1 MSSRKIFKD
10 LISSEEAMKKLN
22 EKCRIQPLG
31 MEIISIIASNGRV
44 TAEDIIS
51 QLDVP
56 TFDRAT
62 MDGYAVKAADTFEAK
77 EDQPINLTISGVS
90 QPGAYPTGAVNQG
103 EAVEVGTGSPIP
115 KGANAIVM
123 VEYTQT
129 INNTLRVFRS
139 VSPGENIVA
148 AGSDIMTGELVL
160 RSGEKIT
167 PREIGVLSAIGIN
180 KVKVHRKPIVAII
193 STGNELVKA
202 GEKLGFAQI
211 YDINSNSISASV
223 MENGGVPLP
232 PIIVRDNEISIRNA
246 IIESV
251 NKADIILTS
260 GSTSA
265 GSGDIMNKVLTGLAA
280 TEIMAHGLTVKPGK
294 PTIIAISKG
303 KPLIGLPGYPTSAL
317 MIFNLIVVPLIRR
330 LAGLNDA
337 IDYPLLDAR
346 AGSRIYSVKGRRE
359 LLPVQVVLSKGSY
372 VTYPVGL
379 GSGAIMSVALADGY
393 IDVPKNQEFI
403 EENESVKVR
412 LLSSQ
417 LHPADLVIV
426 GSHCT
431 GIDLLIQHIRRIK
444 PGLAVKIV
452 NAGSLGGV
460 QSMERG
466 EADLAGVHI
475 LDEETGE
482 YNVALMK
489 EYNLSKKAFLVRGYM
504 REQGLIVAKGN
515 PKNIKKLED
524 ITLGEIV
531 FINRNQGS
539 GTRLLLDMKLKCIA
553 SRRKTSLAN
562 LKAMIQG
569 YDTETKSHSA
579 VAAAV
584 AQGKADVGLG
594 IRTVANIY
602 GLDFIHVNDEIL
614 DFIILKDR
622 LKKEA
627 VKVFLEA
634 LKSKDFQKDLKER
647 MIGLNPLPDTGQFEK
662 TNI

>member
-10 LISSEEAMKKLN
+10 LVSSEEAVKKLN
-22 EKCRIQPLG
+22 EKCRIQPVG
-31 MEIISIIASNGRV
+31 METISIITSDGRV
-44 TAEDIIS
+44 IAEDIVS
-51 QLDVP
+51 KLDVP

-62 MDGYAVKAADTFEAK
+62 MDGYAVKASDTFEAK
-77 EDQPINLTISGVS
+77 EDQPVTLRISGVS
-90 QPGAYPTGAVNQG
+90 QPGSYPTGDVNQG
-103 EAVEVGTGSPIP
+103 EAVETGTGSPIP
-115 KGANAIVM
+115 KGANAVVM

-129 INNTLRVFRS
+129 IKNTLRVFRP

-167 PREIGVLSAIGIN
+167 PREIGVLSAIGVD

-193 STGNELVKA
+193 STGNELAKA
-202 GEKLGFAQI
+202 GEKLGYAQI

-223 MENGGVPLP
+223 TENGGAPLP
-232 PIIVRDNEISIRNA
+232 PIIVRDDEASIRNA
-246 IIESV
+246 VIDGVE
-251 NKADIILTS
+251 KADIILTS

-265 GSGDIMNKVLTGLAA
+265 GSGDIMHKVLSGQLA
-280 TEIMAHGLTVKPGK
+280 TEIVAHGLTVKPGK
-294 PTIIAISKG
+294 PTIIAVSKG

-317 MIFNLIVVPLIRR
+317 MIFNLIVAPLIRR
-330 LAGLNDA
+330 LAGLNEE
-337 IDYPLLDAR
+337 IEYPLLDAR
-346 AGSRIYSVKGRRE
+346 AGSRIYSAKGRRE

-372 VTYPVGL
+372 VAYPVGL

-393 IDVPKNQEFI
+393 IDVPKSQEFI

-412 LLSSQ
+412 LISSQ

-431 GIDLLIQHIRRIK
+431 GIDLLIQHIRKIK
-444 PGLAVKIV
+444 PGLSVKIV

-460 QSMERG
+460 QSIERG

-482 YNVALMK
+482 YNVALLK
-489 EYNLSKKAFLVRGYM
+489 ESSLSRKAHLVRGYM
-504 REQGLIVAKGN
+504 RDQGLIIAKGN
-515 PKNIKKLED
+515 PKKIKTLED
-524 ITLGEIV
+524 ITLEEIV

-539 GTRLLLDMKLKCIA
+539 GTRLLLDMKLKSIA
-553 SRRKTSLAN
+553 DNRKTSLAN
-562 LKAMIQG
+562 LKTMIQG
-569 YDTETKSHSA
+569 YDTEAKSHSA

-594 IRTVANIY
+594 IRTVANVY
-602 GLDFIHVNDEIL
+602 GLDFIHLNDEIL
-614 DFIILKDR
+614 DFIVSKDR
-622 LKKEA
+622 MKKEA
-627 VKVFLEA
+627 VRVFLET
-634 LKSKDFQKDLKER
+634 LKSKDFQKDLQEK
-647 MIGLNPLPDTGQFEK
+647 MVGLNALPDTGQIK
-662 TNI
+662 DVNA